1 MATESVPV
9 DIDASLMERAA
20 QVARREGRS
29 VEGLI
34 EDLLRRRVSTLH
46 EYTGAGSTADT
57 DESPEDRAADDASV
71 NDVWDRMNRSLQGGP
86 DLGFGES
93 RAA

>member
-34 EDLLRRRVSTLH
+34 EDLLRRRVSRLH

>member
-34 EDLLRRRVSTLH
+34 EDLLRRRVSTLQ